1 MFAMRLQK
9 PGGLEHLR
17 RFEVQSQ
24 APGPGEIQVRI
35 EASSLNYHDYAVASG
50 QIEVEDGRVPL
61 SDAAGTVTAIG
72 EGVTEYEVGDAVLS
86 CACPNWLDGEPTEQK
101 LAGIVG
107 EQVDGFAAQTVT
119 RPYHSFTRAP
129 IGYSAIQ
136 SATLPTAAT
145 TAWRGLIDQAGVQPG
160 DVVLTQ
166 GTGGVSVFAV
176 QFAKMAGCRVIAT
189 SSSDQKLEKLRLL
202 GADEVINY
210 RSTPDWGTHAFELT
224 DGQGVDVVMEVGG
237 AGTLPQS
244 IRAIGI
250 GGRISLI
257 GVLAGYSGE
266 ISTVELLAKSA
277 VLRGIAVGSRQNQL
291 DMIRAIENCQIEPV
305 TDAQYGLEDLA
316 DAFRYQESQQH
327 FGKIC
332 INVS

>member
-1 MFAMRLQK
+1 MFAMRLQR
-9 PGGLEHLR
+9 PGGLEHLQ
-17 RFEVQSQ
+17 RFEVRPR
-24 APGPGEIQVRI
+24 APEPGEIQVRI

-50 QIEVEDGRVPL
+50 QIEVADRRVPL

-107 EQVDGFAAQTVT
+107 EQVDGFATQTVT

-129 IGYSAIQ
+129 VGYSAIQ
-136 SATLPTAAT
+136 SATLSTAAT
-145 TAWRGLIDQAGVQPG
+145 TAWRGLIDQAGVRPG

-189 SSSDQKLEKLRLL
+189 SSSDQKLERLRLL

-210 RSTPDWGTHAFELT
+210 RSTPDWGMEAFELT
-224 DGQGVDVVMEVGG
+224 DGRGVDVVMEVGG

-266 ISTVELLAKSA
+266 IATVELLAKSA

-305 TDAQYGLEDLA
+305 IDAQYGLEDLT